1 MKRLMMLFVA
11 VGASPAVAQEAQAPA
26 EASAEAPAQSAAPG
40 EASAPAEPEASQ
52 EESPKEAVE
61 SDAKTQPPVAAG
73 SGVDVERL
81 KSQLKL
87 ELLEELSAGRSQ
99 GAGVPADWEEKTL
112 KEEIKPA
119 LRTFEVNG
127 YFRTRMDY
135 MRNLDLGTAQFNRT
149 RGGWDGS
156 SNVPPALFWD
166 GEGASE
172 LSSANMRLRLDPT
185 LNLSETVQVHSRID
199 VFDNVMLGA
208 TPDSFPGLIDNPS
221 SPLSLFSASA
231 SAPQAGVNGPWSS
244 LVVKRVYGD
253 VLLPVGRLRFGRM
266 GSNFGLGVLSNGG
279 DGDQDDAGDN
289 ADRIMFLTKL
299 SGHIVGLGWDFAA
312 EGPFGAGGGNGASQP
327 YRAGEG
333 RQFYDLA
340 QRDDVDQY
348 VAVVAK
354 ADRGEAMT
362 RLLAE
367 GKTSTN
373 YGAYVV
379 YRSQAYDFPTE
390 WYGSRYNGS
399 FPGQDP
405 TQDGGNAL
413 RGALRRDA
421 QATIA
426 SLWFRQQNNRYR
438 VEAEAV
444 TIQGMVGSF
453 ATKAEDVG
461 NPAVE
466 DIEISQLGAA
476 LETEYKLAKD
486 KLVVGLDAGYAS
498 GDDYP
503 RWGCGLAPGQVA
515 AGDRET
521 GDTRQF
527 GCPVGTETNTANPC
541 SAALDKNIT
550 NFRFD
555 PSYRVDQIL
564 FREVIGGITDAWYV
578 KPHLAYALNP
588 ASKLKAAAIYGQAVH
603 AQSTPGGET
612 PLGLEFDLGLDIK
625 LKNRL
630 GFALDYGL
638 LFPLAGLN
646 YKVAQGSTVEAGMAQ
661 RVMGTLMLR
670 F

>member
-1 MKRLMMLFVA
+1 MSRWTSLFVLLLA
-11 VGASPAVAQEAQAPA
+11 VPAYAQEVKAPTQQP
-26 EASAEAPAQSAAPG
+26 PAKPAAATD
-40 EASAPAEPEASQ
+40 EKSEAEPS

-61 SDAKTQPPVAAG
+61 SETKNKPEPQQAE
-73 SGVDVERL
+73 VDLERL

-99 GAGVPADWEEKTL
+99 GLGVPADWEEKTL

-119 LRTFEVNG
+119 LRTFELKG

-156 SNVPPALFWD
+156 SNVPPALFWQSGD
-166 GEGASE
+166 TSE
-172 LSSANMRLRLDPT
+172 LSSANMRFRLDPT
-185 LNLSETVQVHSRID
+185 LNLSETVQIHSRID

-208 TPDSFPGLIDNPS
+208 TPDSFPGLIENPS
-221 SPLSLFSASA
+221 SPLSLFSAS
-231 SAPQAGVNGPWSS
+231 SNPPQAGVNGPWSS
-244 LVVKRVYGD
+244 LAIKRVYGD

-266 GSNFGLGVLSNGG
+266 GSNFGLGVLSNSG

-327 YRAGEG
+327 YRTGEG
-333 RQFYDLA
+333 RQLYDLA

-354 ADRGEAMT
+354 ADRGEAMK

-390 WYGSRYNGS
+390 WYGSNYSGS
-399 FPGQDP
+399 FPSQDP
-405 TQDGGNAL
+405 TVDGGNSP

-426 SLWFRQQNNRYR
+426 SLWFRRQNNRYR
-438 VEAEAV
+438 IEAEAV

-466 DIEISQLGAA
+466 AIEISQFGAA
-476 LETEYKLAKD
+476 LETDYKLAKD
-486 KLVVGLDAGYAS
+486 KLVVGLNAGYAS

-503 RWGCGLAPGQVA
+503 RWGLRPGTGQVA

-527 GCPVGTETNTANPC
+527 GCPVGNETNTANPC
-541 SAALDKNIT
+541 SDALDKNIT

-578 KPHLAYALNP
+578 KPHLSYALNS
-588 ASKLKAAAIYGQAVH
+588 AAKLKAAAVYGQAIH
-603 AQSTPGGET
+603 AESTPGGET
-612 PLGLEFDLGLDIK
+612 PLGLEFDLGFDMQ

-630 GFALDYGL
+630 GFALDYAL
-638 LFPLAGLN
+638 LFPLGGLN
-646 YKVAQGSTVEAGMAQ
+646 YAVPQGATVSAGTAQ
-661 RVMGTLMLR
+661 RLMGTLMLR

>member
-1 MKRLMMLFVA
+1 MSRWMSLCVLLCA
-11 VGASPAVAQEAQAPA
+11 VPAFAQEAQAPA
-26 EASAEAPAQSAAPG
+26 QEAPSESSAA
-40 EASAPAEPEASQ
+40 EEKAESEWS
-52 EESPKEAVE
+52 EESPKQAVE
-61 SDAKTQPPVAAG
+61 SETKDKPKKQSTE
-73 SGVDVERL
+73 VELERI
-81 KSQLKL
+81 KAQLKL
-87 ELLEELSAGRSQ
+87 ELIEELSAGRSQ
-99 GAGVPADWEEKTL
+99 GPGVPADWEEKTL
-112 KEEIKPA
+112 QEEIKPA
-119 LRTFEVNG
+119 LRTFELKG

-156 SNVPPALFWD
+156 SNVPPALFWQSGD
-166 GEGASE
+166 TSE
-172 LSSANMRLRLDPT
+172 LSSANMRFRLDPT
-185 LNLSETVQVHSRID
+185 LNLSETVQIQSRID
-199 VFDNVMLGA
+199 VFDNVVLGA
-208 TPDSFPGLIDNPS
+208 TPDSFPGLIENPS
-221 SPLSLFSASA
+221 SPLSLFSAS
-231 SAPQAGVNGPWSS
+231 SNPPQAGVNGPWSS
-244 LVVKRVYGD
+244 LAVKRVYGD

-266 GSNFGLGVLSNGG
+266 GSNFGLGVLSNAG

-327 YRAGEG
+327 YRTGEG
-333 RQFYDLA
+333 RQLYDLA

-354 ADRGEAMT
+354 ADRGEAMK

-390 WYGSRYNGS
+390 WYGSNYSGS
-399 FPGQDP
+399 FPSQDP
-405 TQDGGNAL
+405 TADGGNSP

-426 SLWFRQQNNRYR
+426 SLWFRRQNNRYR
-438 VEAEAV
+438 IEAEAV
-444 TIQGMVGSF
+444 TIQGQVGSF

-466 DIEISQLGAA
+466 DIEISQFGAA
-476 LETEYKLAKD
+476 LESDYKLAKD
-486 KLVVGLDAGYAS
+486 KLVVGLNAGYAS

-503 RWGCGLAPGQVA
+503 RWGLRPGTGQVA

-527 GCPVGTETNTANPC
+527 GCPVATETNTANPC
-541 SAALDKNIT
+541 SAALDKNIS

-578 KPHLAYALNP
+578 KPHLSYALNP
-588 ASKLKAAAIYGQAVH
+588 SSKLKAAAIYGQAIH
-603 AQSTPGGET
+603 AESTPGGET
-612 PLGLEFDLGLDIK
+612 PLGIEFDFGFDMK

-630 GFALDYGL
+630 GFALDYAL
-638 LFPLAGLN
+638 LIPMAGLN
-646 YKVAQGSTVEAGMAQ
+646 YKVPQGSTVNAGTAQ
-661 RVMGTLMLR
+661 RLMGTLMLR

>member
-1 MKRLMMLFVA
+1 MTRGLSLCVLFVA
-11 VGASPAVAQEAQAPA
+11 APGFAQEADQPAEPAKAEAVAGDAAAEAAPA
-26 EASAEAPAQSAAPG
+26 EAN
-40 EASAPAEPEASQ
+40 
-52 EESPKEAVE
+52 EESPKEAE
-61 SDAKTQPPVAAG
+61 AAAPKAAAAKPAQDAI
-73 SGVDVERL
+73 DLERL
-81 KSQLKL
+81 KSELKL

-112 KEEIKPA
+112 KESIKPA
-119 LRTFEVNG
+119 LRTLELKG

-166 GEGASE
+166 GDSVSE

-185 LNLSETVQVHSRID
+185 LNLSETVQIHSRVD
-199 VFDNVMLGA
+199 VFDNVMMGA

-221 SPLSLFSASA
+221 SPLSLFSAS
-231 SAPQAGVNGPWSS
+231 SNPPQAGVNGPWSS

-266 GSNFGLGVLSNGG
+266 GSNFGLGLLSNGG
-279 DGDQDDAGDN
+279 DADQADSGDN

-312 EGPFGAGGGNGASQP
+312 EGPFGAGGGNGAAQP

-340 QRDDVDQY
+340 QRDDVEQY

-354 ADRGEAMT
+354 ADRGEALK
-362 RLLAE
+362 RLLSE

-379 YRSQAYDFPTE
+379 YRTQAKDFPTE
-390 WYGSRYNGS
+390 WYGSNYQGS
-399 FPGQDP
+399 FPIQVP
-405 TQDGGNAL
+405 TEDGGREPL
-413 RGALRRDA
+413 GAVSRDA

-426 SLWFRQQNNRYR
+426 SLWFRRQNNRYR

-444 TIQGMVGSF
+444 TIQGSVGSF
-453 ATKAEDVG
+453 ATKAEDIG

-466 DIEISQLGAA
+466 DIEISQLGVA
-476 LETEYKLAKD
+476 LESEYKLAKD
-486 KLVVGLDAGYAS
+486 KLTVGLNAGYAS

-503 RWGCGLAPGQVA
+503 RWGLRPGTGQVA

-527 GCPVGTETNTANPC
+527 GCPVASETNTANPC
-541 SAALDKNIT
+541 SAALDKTIS

-564 FREVIGGITDAWYV
+564 FREVIGGVTDAWYV
-578 KPHLAYALNP
+578 KPHVAYALNSS
-588 ASKLKAAAIYGQAVH
+588 AQIKAAAIYGQAVH

-612 PLGLEFDLGLDIK
+612 PLGLEFDLGLDLK

-630 GFALDYGL
+630 GFALDYAL
-638 LFPLAGLN
+638 LFPMAGLN
-646 YKVAQGSTVEAGMAQ
+646 YVIPQGSTVTASTAQ